1 MTGVCMTGVCIQA
14 TFYEWN
20 AIDVVYHERQRDH
33 DDQKTD
39 HSHQVSD
46 VKDPLAFW
54 FLLLMCVGNHYVSKN
69 EKILF
74 NESHNEDSSIFL
86 LVEQG
91 DKCHQEDG
99 YEEQPGQEGHDEAGG
114 VLSIVHCSHHQSNV
128 GGSQYW

>member
-54 FLLLMCVGNHYVSKN
+54 FLLLMCVRCWECVEVFGLVNVWALSYPISR
-69 EKILF
+69 ILVY
-74 NESHNEDSSIFL
+74 IK
-86 LVEQG
+86 Q
-91 DKCHQEDG
+91 
-99 YEEQPGQEGHDEAGG
+99 
-114 VLSIVHCSHHQSNV
+114 
-128 GGSQYW
+128 